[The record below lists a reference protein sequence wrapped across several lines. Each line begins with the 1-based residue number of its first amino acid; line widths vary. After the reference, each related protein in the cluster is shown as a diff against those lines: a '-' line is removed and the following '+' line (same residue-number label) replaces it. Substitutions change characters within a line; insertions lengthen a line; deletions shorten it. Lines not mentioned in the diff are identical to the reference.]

1 MTKST
6 PNQEACNAR
15 ATPRATTVRRPAD
28 AGVTACNERV
38 TSPHTPPTAW
48 RPFMGAPALV
58 GVQEKDRVDAY
69 N

>member
-15 ATPRATTVRRPAD
+15 ATPRATSVQRPAD

-38 TSPHTPPTAW
+38 TSPHTPLEAW
-48 RPFMGAPALV
+48 RPFIGAPASEE
-58 GVQEKDRVDAY
+58 VQEKDQVDAY

>member
-38 TSPHTPPTAW
+38 TSPHTPPYGLA
-48 RPFMGAPALV
+48 PFYGGACLGGSAGKGPS
-58 GVQEKDRVDAY
+58 
-69 N
+69 